1 MELKN
6 RILNNFENFE
16 NIDKGE
22 IKKDFDEFIELLDNG
37 KIRSAIK
44 KDNKWI
50 ANEWVK
56 KGILLGFKLGNVVDY
71 SIEGFNFYDKD
82 TYPAKTFNDN
92 KRRIVPGGTSL
103 RKGSYLNENVI
114 VMPPTYVNVGAYVDS
129 DTLLDSNVLVGSC
142 AQVGSN
148 CHISAGVQIGGVLE
162 PINSTPVIVEDNVFI
177 GGNSGIY
184 EGVLIKKGAV
194 ISSGVVITAST
205 PIYDIVNEE
214 IIKKDNDGVLM
225 IPENAVVVPGTR
237 PINTDFGKNQNLSI
251 STPII
256 IKYKDESTSAKLSL
270 EEALR

>member
-6 RILNNFENFE
+6 AILNDFKNFETT
-16 NIDKGE
+16 DKSKV
-22 IKKDFDEFIELLDNG
+22 KKDFDEFIELLDNG
-37 KIRSAIK
+37 EIRSAIK

-56 KGILLGFKLGNVVDY
+56 KGILLGFKLGEVVDY
-71 SIEGFNFYDKD
+71 SIEGFSFYDKD
-82 TYPAKTFNDN
+82 TYPAKTFNNN

-184 EGVLIKKGAV
+184 EGVLVKKGAV

-214 IIKKDNDGVLM
+214 IIKKDNDGVLK

-237 PINTDFGKNQNLSI
+237 PINTSFGKNENLSI

-256 IKYKDESTSAKLSL
+256 IKYKDKSTSAKLSL